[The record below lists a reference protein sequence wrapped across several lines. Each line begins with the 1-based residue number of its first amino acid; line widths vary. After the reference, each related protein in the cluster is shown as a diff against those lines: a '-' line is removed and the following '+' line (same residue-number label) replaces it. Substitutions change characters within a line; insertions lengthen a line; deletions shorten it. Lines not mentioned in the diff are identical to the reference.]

1 MERICHQESLFM
13 EDLGST
19 SLFWIWWVPW
29 SFMGNCC
36 EGLMTLRSQQGQW
49 EKTTMLLVM
58 FQLLQMTFFGL
69 AAVNDL
75 QPEKKAESTLSKFK
89 DLFSV
94 FAFPVGTVRTPHLQ
108 ILHSFKC
115 KKPPKQNT
123 MLHINSAFAAF
134 SLVCCSTFLGN
145 LCIW

>member
-1 MERICHQESLFM
+1 
-13 EDLGST
+13 
-19 SLFWIWWVPW
+19 
-29 SFMGNCC
+29 MGNCC

-58 FQLLQMTFFGL
+58 FQLLQMMFFGL

-89 DLFSV
+89 DLLFSV

-115 KKPPKQNT
+115 KKTPKAK
-123 MLHINSAFAAF
+123 HYASH
-134 SLVCCSTFLGN
+134 
-145 LCIW
+145 